1 MYAADTLGHDYGHRG
16 EEEEFYT
23 VWTRQDPAVAD
34 VLESGEVY
42 TAKEAYVRKKNGSI
56 SDYYIGLYKW
66 LTDKCR
72 DIMAIPKG
80 DIFPVWLS
88 IHEEYRL
95 RPVENT
101 AILKLRIP
109 KKFVKVFS
117 EYAWGYRANFMYMPY
132 DKVDSDAFNAEL
144 KRYGIASESSLIT
157 GSEGNYYPLLKRK
170 ILKSWD
176 RIFSISPE
184 ASSYLPWYAQSMR
197 QRSMYFMAEWSL

>member
-1 MYAADTLGHDYGHRG
+1 M
-16 EEEEFYT
+16 
-23 VWTRQDPAVAD
+23 
-34 VLESGEVY
+34 
-42 TAKEAYVRKKNGSI
+42 
-56 SDYYIGLYKW
+56 
-66 LTDKCR
+66 
-72 DIMAIPKG
+72 
-80 DIFPVWLS
+80 
-88 IHEEYRL
+88 HEEYRL

-176 RIFSISPE
+176 RIFSISPLGPE
-184 ASSYLPWYAQSMR
+184 DELGICFELRP
-197 QRSMYFMAEWSL
+197 EWLIECERY